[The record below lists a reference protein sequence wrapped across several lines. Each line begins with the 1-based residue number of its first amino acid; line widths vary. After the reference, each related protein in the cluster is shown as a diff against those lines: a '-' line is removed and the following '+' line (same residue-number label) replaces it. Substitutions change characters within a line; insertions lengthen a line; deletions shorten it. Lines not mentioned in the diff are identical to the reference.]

1 MVEIEGLDGVVTRD
15 KLDIFVSSRLQECR
29 AERTVARNAIQ
40 GINHNPILF
49 EHIGARS
56 MSPRTTYLSRLRD
69 SQIMVAIYRLGYGY
83 IDVQGGMTISGLE
96 DELRYA
102 RDHGIPTLLYVLR
115 DGTGRE
121 DRLTKMIDGS
131 SSDLVI
137 SFYGEPQE
145 LENRIRD
152 DVTAEITRFVL
163 RPELARGVLENS
175 PAELLNRA
183 ASRQGTLLDREPLI
197 EELKRRSEQDPTLV
211 VTGRAGIGKTTLTAQ
226 FAAMHGAK
234 YIRVNGLTPFEL
246 FSVCAEALNGSEA
259 SKTPSTLQ
267 GAMLAFS
274 SAWADVDNVVLVID
288 ECDFPD
294 ELLRAV
300 ALGGD
305 TSWAKRVILTS
316 RDPLPAIPF
325 LEIPEFSHSE
335 TEAIGARACA
345 SGSLLLFLGSKGG
358 SQPVDAWLRSNA
370 TAVAQE
376 ALNYMALS
384 PIPLA
389 ADDLIG
395 LIGDGALG
403 IERLYAEL
411 HSVSQLVDDSPVGFR
426 LARDDTSQ
434 QLKNA
439 VISTPQRLRFYVT
452 RLEQHFEE
460 ASDFRSAYLVAELLG
475 PQDAEKYS
483 KSALRQSAMV
493 GDNRTGRRIVESLL
507 KDATDHDRG
516 EDALDLML
524 MLIYPM
530 DLMGDAVRA
539 SSLLQQ
545 AEALASLLG
554 EEQIARVAEV
564 KLASQARR
572 TLSAADVEGLLETW
586 ESYAEL
592 GLTWDHARI
601 GLELSALYISSKS
614 FERAVEVLRPTLAEF
629 HEIEDDYGV
638 ELAERNLA
646 AALAGIPGN
655 DAEVDDIIER
665 ITSRSSA
672 SIDPR
677 RQRAWHNNIL
687 SRRYRTAGRLDD
699 AERVTKETVELSL
712 EIGEEQLAALNYI
725 NLGNVYRDKKEVAK
739 ALEAYDLAGRMAQR
753 CARRDIEADGSRLRA
768 GVLNDLE
775 ESKDVVA
782 NRFEEAKVFAVHAI
796 GLLTDTIYHEGL
808 ARSYVELASA
818 ESEMGNDAAS
828 AVAYFEAASQFLLV
842 PDSEGY
848 DHAIIRAAE
857 LALDYDDGFYAEQ
870 MFKAFGLPPALDEAL
885 GDLFIELIE
894 PMLRQAPQDFFTR
907 MLGRHFQSLRS
918 NLPPLLRPVLLEAVC
933 DAIEALSTD
942 SESAAETWR
951 LLYPGFLL
959 PFLSQDTRGLAV
971 FNRFAAATTRS
982 VTGLDVRYTQNDDCI
997 WTVTLDL
1004 RKPVTISLLAMDDTP
1019 TTAAAIQCLAYFLK
1033 AFENEIGAL
1042 IGNTEVHE
1050 VFLQVANFEEM
1061 PQDIR
1066 EMSTQRFDLA
1076 GTLAKQSC
1084 AVSRTDDFSGETP
1097 TFVFLDRTFLEE
1109 ATVGEGV
1116 GGSMQALFGLTLIEV
1131 IYRCFRGQVG
1141 HEEIR
1146 PKIVSLVRQT
1156 IS

>member
-1 MVEIEGLDGVVTRD
+1 MVEIEGLDRVITRD
-15 KLDIFVSSRLQECR
+15 KLDIFISSRLQECR
-29 AERTVARNAIQ
+29 AERTVARHAIQ

-56 MSPRTTYLSRLRD
+56 MSPRSMYLSRLRD

-115 DGTGRE
+115 DDTGRE
-121 DRLTKMIDGS
+121 ERLKKMIEGS

-145 LENRIRD
+145 LETRIRD
-152 DVTAEITRFVL
+152 DVTAEITRSVL
-163 RPELARGVLENS
+163 QPELARGVLENS
-175 PAELLNRA
+175 PAELLSRA
-183 ASRQGTLLDREPLI
+183 TSRQGALLDREVLI

-211 VTGRAGIGKTTLTAQ
+211 VVGRAGIGKTTLTAQ
-226 FAAMHGAK
+226 FAAKHGAK
-234 YIRVNGLTPFEL
+234 YVRVNGLTPFEL
-246 FSVCAEALNGSEA
+246 FGVCAEALSGGQA
-259 SKTPSTLQ
+259 GKTPSTLQ

-274 SAWADVDNVVLVID
+274 SAWADADNVTLVID
-288 ECDFPD
+288 ECEFPD

-305 TSWAKRVILTS
+305 TSPAKRVVVTS
-316 RDPLPAIPF
+316 RDPLPALPF
-325 LEIPEFSHSE
+325 LEIPEFSSA
-335 TEAIGARACA
+335 EAEAVGARAGA
-345 SGSLLLFLGSKGG
+345 SGSLLSFMGSKGE
-358 SQPVDAWLRSNA
+358 PIDLWLRSNA
-370 TAVAQE
+370 TVVAQE

-384 PIPLA
+384 PVPLA
-389 ADDLIG
+389 ADDL
-395 LIGDGALG
+395 LSLLGDGTAG
-403 IERLYAEL
+403 IEKLYAEL
-411 HSVSQLVDDSPVGFR
+411 RSVSPLVDDSPVGFR
-426 LARDDTSQ
+426 LARDDISQ
-434 QLKNA
+434 QLKNS

-475 PQDAEKYS
+475 AQEAEKYS

-507 KDATDHDRG
+507 KDAANHDRG
-516 EDALDLML
+516 DDALDLML

-530 DLMGDAVRA
+530 DLMGDAVQA
-539 SSLLQQ
+539 SGLLQQ
-545 AEALASLLG
+545 AEALAKLLG
-554 EEQIARVAEV
+554 EEQVARVAEV
-564 KLASQARR
+564 KMASQARR
-572 TLSAADVEGLLETW
+572 TLSAADVVGLLEIW
-586 ESYAEL
+586 ERYAEL

-629 HEIEDDYGV
+629 HELEDDYGV
-638 ELAERNLA
+638 ELTERNLA

-655 DAEVDDIIER
+655 DVEVDEIIER
-665 ITSRSSA
+665 ITIRASA
-672 SIDPR
+672 TIDPR

-687 SRRYRTAGRLDD
+687 SRRYRTSGRLDD

-712 EIGEEQLAALNYI
+712 EIGEEQLAALSYI

-775 ESKDVVA
+775 ESKGVVTD
-782 NRFEEAKVFAVHAI
+782 RFEEAKVFALHAI

-818 ESEMGNDAAS
+818 EAEMGNVAAT
-828 AVAYFEAASQFLLV
+828 AVAYFNAASQFLLV
-842 PDSEGY
+842 PDTEGY
-848 DHAIIRAAE
+848 GHAIVRAADF
-857 LALDYDDGFYAEQ
+857 ALEFDEGFYAEQ
-870 MFKAFGLPPALDEAL
+870 MFKAFGLSTTPDAAL
-885 GDLFIELIE
+885 GDLFIELVE
-894 PMLRQAPQDFFTR
+894 PMLRQAPRDFIMR

-918 NLPPLLRPVLLEAVC
+918 NLPPLLRPVLLEVVC
-933 DAIEALSTD
+933 DAIEALSID
-942 SESAAETWR
+942 VKDAGERWR

-959 PFLSQDTRGLAV
+959 PFLSQDNRGLSV
-971 FNRFAAATTRS
+971 FSRFEAATTRS
-982 VTGLDVRYTQNDDCI
+982 VPGLDVRYTQNDDYI

-1004 RKPVTISLLAMDDTP
+1004 RESVTISLLAMDDTP

-1033 AFENEIGAL
+1033 AFENEIGEL
-1042 IGNTEVHE
+1042 LGNTEVHE
-1050 VFLQVANFEEM
+1050 LSLQVANFEEM

-1066 EMSTQRFDLA
+1066 EISTQRFDLA
-1076 GTLAKQSC
+1076 GTLAQQAC

-1097 TFVFLDRTFLEE
+1097 TFVFLDRTFLEK

-1116 GGSMQALFGLTLIEV
+1116 GGSMQTLFGFTLIEI
-1131 IYRCFRGQVG
+1131 IYRCFRGQVY

-1156 IS
+1156 I